1 MKKKTF
7 KIIAGILG
15 VLVVLWSAMLIT
27 DITRS
32 NDFQKPVFAW
42 EKDVQ
47 PDDGSV
53 LYQGLGYTVNT
64 RHYTDENGETYPEY
78 SEVKLFGILVSAVIV

>member
-1 MKKKTF
+1 MKKLR
-7 KIIAGILG
+7 I
-15 VLVVLWSAMLIT
+15 VLIVFAVVIVLWSAMLIT
-27 DITRS
+27 DTVKS
-32 NDFQKPVFAW
+32 HNFQEPVFAW

-53 LYQGLGYTVNT
+53 IYQGLGYIVNT

>member
-1 MKKKTF
+1 MKKLRIVL
-7 KIIAGILG
+7 IIFA
-15 VLVVLWSAMLIT
+15 VAAVLWSGMLIT

-42 EKDVQ
+42 EKNVQ

-64 RHYTDENGETYPEY
+64 QHYTDENGETYPEY
-78 SEVKLFGILVSAVIV
+78 SEVKLFGILVSAVIT

>member
-1 MKKKTF
+1 MKKLRIVL
-7 KIIAGILG
+7 IIFA
-15 VLVVLWSAMLIT
+15 VVAVLWSVMLIT
-27 DITRS
+27 DTVRS
-32 NDFQKPVFAW
+32 NDFHKPVFAW

>member
-1 MKKKTF
+1 MKKLR
-7 KIIAGILG
+7 I
-15 VLVVLWSAMLIT
+15 VLVIFAVVAVLWSAMLIT

-32 NDFQKPVFAW
+32 NDFHKPVFAW